1 MSIRAIL
8 VEPLVVFVEVVNFLD
23 CFELLLQLVLNF
35 EREAAPVIVKNFAKI
50 LVIEIFIE
58 GFAQGMEDHSHV
70 ESCQP
75 SFEANLVS
83 CFFEDNL
90 FTFKLLVGVI
100 ELWNLKQNP
109 ESLAIKLFAE
119 VGIKK
124 LRHLVVLSDCQ
135 KG

>member
-58 GFAQGMEDHSHV
+58 GLAQGMEDHSHV

-75 SFEANLVS
+75 SFKADFVS
-83 CFFEDNL
+83 CFFEDNF

-119 VGIKK
+119 VGIQK
-124 LRHLVVLSDCQ
+124 LGHLVVLGDCQ